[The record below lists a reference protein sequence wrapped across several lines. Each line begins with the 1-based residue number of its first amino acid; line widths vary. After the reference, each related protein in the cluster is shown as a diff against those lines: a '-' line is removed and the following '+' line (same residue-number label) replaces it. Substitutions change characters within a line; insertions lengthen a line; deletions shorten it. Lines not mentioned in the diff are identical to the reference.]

1 MINLK
6 EKPFYLDDEQ
16 INKVNEL
23 VSSMTIEEKIGQIF
37 CPVGIAT
44 DVEAIKEF
52 VEKYKPGGMMY
63 RPMEATVIKEIYST
77 LQEISK
83 IPMLLA
89 ANLESGGIGICNE
102 GTYFSRQMGIAATNN
117 EENAYRLGTICGK
130 EANAVHCNWSFAPI
144 LDIDFNPFNPITN
157 VRTYGSDIDRI
168 TKMVRAQIK
177 GLNENDVIPCIKHFP
192 GDGVDFRD
200 QHLVTSVNNL
210 SIEKWDD
217 TFGKIYKTFIDEGA
231 QSLMV
236 GHILLPNYIRK
247 FNSDV
252 KDSDMLP
259 ASISKEILTDLLRN
273 QLNFNGLVVTDATPM
288 VGYNT
293 VMKRRE
299 ALPLTIENGCDM
311 ILFNRNIDEDY
322 RYIQEGIEAGLLSM
336 ERLDEAVLRIIATK
350 MANSLFDKEKRVND
364 ISVIGCKEHKDWT
377 KQCAKEAITLVKDR
391 ENILP
396 ISPKK
401 FKKIRLFNLKDRTS
415 GGFNEKS
422 STIDFKVELQ
432 KLGFEVDEFNY
443 EELNMYEL
451 FEAGVDYHKE
461 KADLIIYLAD
471 FDTASNNTVRRID
484 WVKLVAGDAPWL
496 VEEIPTIFISLVNP
510 YHLIDVPYIKT
521 YINCYSPIKEVMEA
535 LLGKLTGNDEFV
547 GISPVDEYCGLWDAK
562 R

>member
-6 EKPFYLDDEQ
+6 EKPFYLNDEQ

-23 VSSMTIEEKIGQIF
+23 VSSMTLEEKIGQIF

-44 DVEAIKEF
+44 DVEEIKVF

-63 RPMEATVIKEIYST
+63 RPIEAKVIKEIYST
-77 LQEISK
+77 LQETSK

-89 ANLESGGIGICNE
+89 ANLESGGIGICSE

-117 EENAYRLGTICGK
+117 VENAYRLGTISGK
-130 EANAVHCNWSFAPI
+130 EANAVYCNWSFAPI

-168 TKMVRAQIK
+168 IEMVRAQIK
-177 GLNENDVIPCIKHFP
+177 GLNENNVIPCIKHFP

-200 QHLVTSVNNL
+200 QHLVTSVNDL
-210 SIEKWDD
+210 SVDKWDD

-247 FNSDV
+247 FNPDI

-288 VGYNT
+288 VGYNAA
-293 VMKRRE
+293 MKRRE

-322 RYIQEGIEAGLLSM
+322 RYIEEGIKSGLLSM
-336 ERLDEAVLRIIATK
+336 KRLDEAVLRIIATK

-391 ENILP
+391 ENVLP

-415 GGFNEKS
+415 GGFNEQS
-422 STIDFKVELQ
+422 STIDFKAELQ

-461 KADLIIYLAD
+461 KADLIIYLAN
-471 FDTASNNTVRRID
+471 FDTASNHTVRRID

-496 VEEIPTIFISLVNP
+496 VQEIPTIFISLVNP

-521 YINCYSPIKEVMEA
+521 YINCYSPTKEVMEA
-535 LLGKLTGNDEFV
+535 LLDKLTGKDEFV
-547 GISPVDEYCGLWDAK
+547 GISPIDEYCGLWDAK